1 MSSVSWSKSYQ
12 ESSAYHDREV
22 EREWRTGD
30 EVSKRLSSHE
40 LPTGEEEPDQSVVVI
55 PRVSEEEAIK
65 MIMPDEFYTEDY
77 SERVPVE
84 VAEMMFEK
92 LEKREKELKQETEKR
107 EKELKQETEKR
118 EKEYKEESA
127 KRENEYK
134 EEIQRLRNA
143 LKERDQNQEKHMQLL
158 YKILSSSDKEDSS
171 CTSPKKRKL

>member
-1 MSSVSWSKSYQ
+1 MEKQGIAKSP
-12 ESSAYHDREV
+12 
-22 EREWRTGD
+22 
-30 EVSKRLSSHE
+30 EVSKRLSSSD
-40 LPTGEEEPDQSVVVI
+40 LPIGEEEPDQSVVVI
-55 PRVSEEEAIK
+55 PSINEEEAIK
-65 MIMPDEFYTEDY
+65 MIMPDEFYRDDY
-77 SERVPVE
+77 FERAPVE

-134 EEIQRLRNA
+134 EEIQGLRIA

-158 YKILSSSDKEDSS
+158 YKILSSSDKDDSS
-171 CTSPKKRKL
+171 GALPKKRKL

>member
-1 MSSVSWSKSYQ
+1 MTSVSWSRSYQ
-12 ESSAYHDREV
+12 EASTYHDREV

-107 EKELKQETEKR
+107 EKE
-118 EKEYKEESA
+118 YKEESA

-158 YKILSSSDKEDSS
+158 YKILSSNDEEDSS